1 MGTVGMML
9 PNELI
14 WVMEKL
20 GFEWPDID
28 EDELRRGG
36 HMVGTFRDDLE
47 SRLQAMDR
55 KVNGDLA
62 AALQGQAGPAYVSA
76 WNTNRSQNLQKLLDL
91 LGPVPAG
98 VEVAAGAVLA
108 LKIKVIVDVTTTMIA
123 LVAMLTN
130 PVTAVG
136 AGPMLI
142 IKKRLLNAA
151 VDIAVEQA
159 LNQVLPMVIEPLTEQ
174 LPGVIIAAL
183 ESPIVEAVAGDPDEF
198 YADLQALEQAQGEME
213 QHAADVESL
222 TERLMSD
229 LASLNIGGD

>member
-1 MGTVGMML
+1 MGMML

-20 GFEWPDID
+20 GFEWPDVD

-36 HMVGTFRDDLE
+36 HIIGVFRDELE
-47 SRLQAMDR
+47 DKLQAMDR

-62 AALQGQAGPAYVSA
+62 AALKGQAGPAYVSA
-76 WNTNRSQNLQKLLDL
+76 WNTNRSQNLQRLLDI
-91 LGPVPAG
+91 LGPVPMG
-98 VEVAAGAVLA
+98 VEIAAGAVLG
-108 LKIKVIVDVTTTMIA
+108 LKVKVIVDVTTTMIA

-136 AGPMLI
+136 AGPMLL

-151 VDIAVEQA
+151 VDIAIEQA
-159 LNQVLPMVIEPLTEQ
+159 LNQVLPTVIEPLTEQ
-174 LPGVIIAAL
+174 LPGIIMAAL
-183 ESPIVEAVAGDPDEF
+183 DSPLVEAVAGDPDQF
-198 YADLQALEQAQGEME
+198 YADLQALESAQGEME
-213 QHAADVESL
+213 QHAADVETL

-229 LASLNIGGD
+229 LSSLNIGGD

>member
-1 MGTVGMML
+1 MGMML

-36 HMVGTFRDDLE
+36 QMIGVFRDELE
-47 SRLQAMDR
+47 DKIQAMDR

-76 WNTNRSQNLQKLLDL
+76 WNTNRSQNLQRLIDL

-136 AGPMLI
+136 AGPMVL
-142 IKKRLLNAA
+142 IKKKLLNAA

-159 LNQVLPMVIEPLTEQ
+159 LNQVLPMAIEPLVQE
-174 LPGVIIAAL
+174 LPGIIMAAL
-183 ESPIVEAVAGDPDEF
+183 DSPIVEAVAGDPDQF

-213 QHAADVESL
+213 QHAADVETL

-229 LASLNIGGD
+229 LASLNVGGD

>member
-1 MGTVGMML
+1 M

-20 GFEWPDID
+20 GFDWPDID

-36 HMVGTFRDDLE
+36 EIVRVFREDLE
-47 SRLQAMDR
+47 AKIMAMDR

-62 AALQGQAGPAYVSA
+62 AAMRGQAGPAYVSA

-91 LGPVPAG
+91 LHPAPAG
-98 VEVAAGAVLA
+98 INIAADVVLG
-108 LKIKVIVDVTTTMIA
+108 LKIKVIADVTTTMIA

-130 PVTAVG
+130 PITAAG
-136 AGPMLI
+136 AGPMLLL
-142 IKKRLLNAA
+142 KKKLLNAA

-159 LNQVLPMVIEPLTEQ
+159 LNQLLPMVIEPLADE
-174 LPGVIIAAL
+174 LPALIMAAL

-198 YADLQALEQAQGEME
+198 YADLQALEQAEGEME
-213 QHAADVESL
+213 QHAADVETL
-222 TERLMSD
+222 TDQLMAD
-229 LASLNIGGD
+229 LASLNITGD

>member
-1 MGTVGMML
+1 MGMML

-36 HMVGTFRDDLE
+36 QIISVFRDDLE
-47 SRLQAMDR
+47 QKIQAMDR
-55 KVNGDLA
+55 KVNGELA
-62 AALQGQAGPAYVSA
+62 AALQGQAGPAYVGA
-76 WNTNRSQNLQKLLDL
+76 WNTNRAHNLQKLLDL
-91 LGPVPAG
+91 LGPVPLG
-98 VEVAAGAVLA
+98 VDIASGAVTA
-108 LKIKVIVDVTTTMIA
+108 LKIKVIVDVTSTLVA

-136 AGPMLI
+136 AGPMLL
-142 IKKRLLNAA
+142 IKKKLLNAA

-159 LNQVLPMVIEPLTEQ
+159 LNQVLPLVIEPLAQE
-174 LPGVIIAAL
+174 LPGIVMAAL
-183 ESPIVEAVAGDPDEF
+183 ESPLVEAVVGDPDQF

-213 QHAADVESL
+213 QHAADVETL

-229 LASLNIGGD
+229 LAGLNIGGD